1 MGSSSL
7 ARMAHALAVHALP
20 PHHADPFDRLLVAQ
34 AEAEGMTLVTA
45 DTVFERYGVP
55 TLDARK

>member
-1 MGSSSL
+1 
-7 ARMAHALAVHALP
+7 MAHALAVRALP
-20 PHHADPFDRLLVAQ
+20 PHHADPFDRMLVAQ

-55 TLDARK
+55 TLDARR